1 MDIAFASRKLQKAC
15 ADEASLLHAWGP
27 NLGPRVGR
35 RLQELGAFENLADV
49 PTVPPHRRHQ
59 LKGDRHEQF
68 AVNLD
73 GQMRLVFE
81 VANDPIP
88 RRADG
93 GIDLPKVNAIR
104 ILDVVDYHE

>member
-1 MDIAFASRKLQKAC
+1 MEITFARRQLQKDC
-15 ADEASLLHAWGP
+15 TDEAC
-27 NLGPRVGR
+27 
-35 RLQELGAFENLADV
+35 LADV
-49 PTVPPHRRHQ
+49 PTVPPYRRHQ

-68 AVNLD
+68 AVNLG
-73 GQMRLVFE
+73 GQMRLVFD

-93 GIDLPKVNAIR
+93 GLDLLRVSAIR